1 MKKILIVSA
10 HADDETF
17 GMGGT
22 LVKLSKSP
30 KDNKLYWLILS
41 KIWQPKW
48 SRNAISSRKK
58 AIEKITK
65 EINFLEVKQW
75 DYKDNLLDTYSIN
88 EMQEKLIDYMENI
101 KPNIIFT
108 PSPWDFNFEHKI
120 AFDLVEMSSK
130 PYYSKY
136 IEKILTYEIPSS
148 TDSSFKIVKN
158 FQFNH
163 YVNIEDEL
171 SKKFELLKYYDTELH
186 NFPHPRSMEF
196 IKALSVV
203 RGAES
208 GMKHAEG
215 FCVVREIIK

>member
-1 MKKILIVSA
+1 MKKILVVSA

-30 KDNKLYWLILS
+30 KNYKLYWLILS
-41 KIWQPKW
+41 KIWLPKW
-48 SRNAISSRKK
+48 NKNAISSRER
-58 AIEKITK
+58 AIDKISK
-65 EINFLEVKQW
+65 EVNFLQVQQW
-75 DYKDNLLDTYSIN
+75 DYKDNLLDTYCLN
-88 EMQEKLIDYMENI
+88 EMQEKMIDYLDKI

-130 PYYSKY
+130 PFYSNY

-148 TDSSFKIVKN
+148 TDSSFKMVKK
-158 FQFNH
+158 FQFNY

-171 SKKFELLKYYDTELH
+171 SKKIELLKYFDTELH
-186 NFPHPRSMEF
+186 DFPHPRSKEY
-196 IKALSVV
+196 IKALSMV

-215 FCVVREIIK
+215 FCIVRENVK